1 MEKKNI
7 SRAKAAREKCLDCCC
22 WDSAEVRRCSAINCP
37 LHPFRMGT
45 ESKTRETNMKEKIEV
60 AY

>member
-1 MEKKNI
+1 MEKQKM
-7 SRAKAAREKCLDCCC
+7 SRAKAVREKCLDCCC
-22 WDSAEVRRCSAINCP
+22 WDSAEVRRCTSVNCP

-45 ESKTRETNMKEKIEV
+45 ESKTREINLKEKIEV

>member
-1 MEKKNI
+1 MKKQKM
-7 SRAKAAREKCLDCCC
+7 SRAKAVKCLDCCC
-22 WDSAEVRRCSAINCP
+22 WDSAEVRRCTSVNCP

-45 ESKTRETNMKEKIEV
+45 ESKTREINLKEKIEV

>member
-1 MEKKNI
+1 MGKKLNI
-7 SRAKAAREKCLDCCC
+7 SKAIREKGLDCRCQ
-22 WDSAEVRRCSAINCP
+22 DSKEVRRCSAIDCP

-45 ESKTRETNMKEKIEV
+45 ESKTKETNLKEKIEV